1 MDRLYRPTYVVRP
14 LAAVLQRT
22 TTTKPFTAP
31 TYHLPTQLMQHTDSV
46 KDYLNAI
53 ARYPLLT
60 PEQEIQLARQV
71 EAGKVFES
79 KEPVTLEDK
88 RVVRLARRAKDKL
101 INSNLRLVVFIAK
114 KYTNRLNGH
123 SMELMDIVQEG
134 AFGLMR
140 AVELY
145 DSTKGYKFSTYA
157 YWWVRQAITRGIN
170 TRERLIRLPQHG
182 VELLHKITKFQREYA
197 QQHKRAPSMEEVAK
211 NMDIEMDYL
220 QALLQRNT
228 DPRSLDGIVMEG
240 GSCLLDLLEDE
251 SSAEEQRIAVEFD
264 EARTMLEFAFDA
276 LTDDEATVM
285 RKRYGLAGDGED
297 PVTFAVIAKELGVS
311 RERVRQRVQIAHTKM
326 RLRLQAARFV

>member
-1 MDRLYRPTYVVRP
+1 
-14 LAAVLQRT
+14 
-22 TTTKPFTAP
+22 
-31 TYHLPTQLMQHTDSV
+31 MQHTDSV

-71 EAGKVFES
+71 EAGKAFET

-88 RVVRLARRAKDKL
+88 RVVRLAKRAKDKL

-197 QQHKRAPSMEEVAK
+197 QRHKRAPSMEEVAK

-228 DPRSLDGIVMEG
+228 DPRSLDGVVMEG

-251 SSAEEQRIAVEFD
+251 SSAEEQRIAVESD

-285 RKRYGLAGDGED
+285 RKRYGLNGDGED

-326 RLRLQAARFV
+326 RLRLKAARFV